1 MKKTELY
8 AKLSSKEFDKLTRE
22 EIDYLKNKISNDK
35 LGLKLDFTELDKE
48 DLENYFV
55 LREEES
61 LGINV
66 KKDQPN
72 NLLIEGDNYHALK
85 ALKAAGVR
93 VDIIYI
99 DPPYNTGK
107 EFVYKDDFGT
117 PQTVGSD
124 DPHKHSKWLSFMKKR
139 LDLAKELLSDEG
151 VIFVSIDDNEQA
163 YLKVL
168 MDEIFGEENFVA
180 NFAVKTPNN
189 TENKFLLK
197 NMDYLVVYSK
207 NIYLTKFNF
216 DEVVQSGRCTT
227 GKDDQNI
234 SNITFPAGLE
244 VRGVEDGE
252 YSDTEKTGGNEDI
265 ELISGKIVI
274 KDGKIVNDIT
284 LRARWSNPNDIK
296 QYIEKFVSKS
306 DKKIFNKFNKELI
319 NLWFKGLRMQPQ
331 MDKIGYDIHDSIWTQ
346 FTKKGSDVLVQ
357 LFGKKVFDYPKHPD
371 LIKYISSIGSAN
383 KNCVVL
389 DFFAGSGTTGQA
401 VMELNAADG
410 GHRRFILI
418 TNNEMSGVD
427 TKLNPEKGI
436 ARAITRERLFRLI
449 NEKGS
454 DGKSHKWTM
463 GGKLKNNSV
472 SYLSV
477 EKLHKVNG
485 EYESI
490 DSKIN
495 FYKREFNKEISIE
508 DFE

>member
-35 LGLKLDFTELDKE
+35 LGLKLDFTEMDKE

-168 MDEIFGEENFVA
+168 MDEIFGEENFLSVLTVMSNRGGRDYGPVA
-180 NFAVKTPNN
+180 LQHEYILLYKNGLDQEWGGLSSAENLTFEDEFSKFSLMELRNRNIAFHIGNRPNLYYPFYINPNSKDENGLFSISLSRDDEFTVELFPKESQGIKTVWRWGREKSSEWLNRDIKAKQMKDGGWQIVQKYRSEIKKIRSILDQKEYTTN
-189 TENKFLLK
+189 SASLALK
-197 NMDYLVVYSK
+197 EIFGEKAFDFPKSVNLISDIFKISK
-207 NIYLTKFNF
+207 N
-216 DEVVQSGRCTT
+216 
-227 GKDDQNI
+227 KD
-234 SNITFPAGLE
+234 A
-244 VRGVEDGE
+244 
-252 YSDTEKTGGNEDI
+252 
-265 ELISGKIVI
+265 VI
-274 KDGKIVNDIT
+274 
-284 LRARWSNPNDIK
+284 
-296 QYIEKFVSKS
+296 
-306 DKKIFNKFNKELI
+306 
-319 NLWFKGLRMQPQ
+319 
-331 MDKIGYDIHDSIWTQ
+331 
-346 FTKKGSDVLVQ
+346 
-357 LFGKKVFDYPKHPD
+357 
-371 LIKYISSIGSAN
+371 
-383 KNCVVL
+383 L

-401 VMELNAADG
+401 VMELNAEDDG
-410 GHRRFILI
+410 NRRFILV
-418 TNNEMSGVD
+418 TNNEMANVD
-427 TKLNPEKGI
+427 TKAHPELGI
-436 ARAITRERLFRLI
+436 ARAITRERLFRII
-449 NEKGS
+449 NEQGTNGES
-454 DGKSHKWTM
+454 IKWSL

-472 SYLSV
+472 VYLV
-477 EKLHKVNG
+477 TDKVHKVNG

-495 FYKREFNKEISIE
+495 LYKREFGKEISIE